1 MAEKKAT
8 KKEDKKEVKKVEEV
22 KEQKAVKKTTE
33 GEEIQDKDF
42 DKNEAVDFSGKYTK
56 AVGRRK
62 LAVAQVR
69 LYEKGKG
76 VIIVNGMKLSKY
88 FPGDVLGIIVQ
99 PLKSLS
105 KLKDYNFSVI
115 VKGGGKRGQADAT
128 RLGIS
133 RALLALDEE
142 NRDALKLNGYLT
154 RDPRRKERKKPGLK
168 KARKR
173 PQWSKR

>member
-1 MAEKKAT
+1 MA
-8 KKEDKKEVKKVEEV
+8 D
-22 KEQKAVKKTTE
+22 KKTTKADQNE
-33 GEEIQDKDF
+33 VLDENEVEIFEEIEEIQDKDF
-42 DKNEAVDFSGKYTK
+42 DKNEIVEFKGKYVK
-56 AVGRRK
+56 AIGRRK

-76 VIIVNGMKLSKY
+76 AIVVNGMKLSKY
-88 FPGDVLGIIVQ
+88 FPGDALGVVIQ
-99 PLKSLS
+99 PLRTLS
-105 KLKDYNFSVI
+105 KLRDFNFSVI
-115 VKGGGKRGQADAT
+115 VKGGGKKGQADAT

-133 RALLALDEE
+133 RALLALDEA
-142 NRDALKLNGYLT
+142 NRDSLKVNGFLT